1 MKFEG
6 KYSKENPYRDNGNI
20 FAVYVNTVASC
31 TEVQDKYSEH
41 DYYVYL
47 SHCHVCGEDSVIDSR
62 ESHFQDKYGNVKFYL
77 CMQCGSGGLIKRS
90 ESNYYYVTKP
100 GTVYPKCGS
109 DNMKYIGRTKLE
121 GVYHHVF
128 QCNEKD
134 CRHKIGLRDWNF
146 NRFYPAGALY
156 DGENLRG
163 KGFIREGYELY
174 KDNVLVKVYDSNLKR
189 LVNVLT

>member
-6 KYSKENPYRDNGNI
+6 EYSKENPYRDNGNV

-31 TEVQDKYSEH
+31 TEAKDQYSKH

-62 ESHFQDKYGNVKFYL
+62 ESHFRDRYGNVKYCL

-90 ESNYYYVTKP
+90 ENNYYYVTIP
-100 GTVYPKCGS
+100 GTICPKCGS
-109 DNMKYIGRTKLE
+109 DDMKYTKRIQAKKA
-121 GVYHHVF
+121 VYHVF
-128 QCNEKD
+128 QCND
-134 CRHKIGLRDWNF
+134 CRHEIELLGWDF
-146 NRFYPAGALY
+146 DRFYPAGTLY
-156 DGENLRG
+156 VGENLRG

-174 KDNVLVKVYDSNLKR
+174 KDNVLFKVYDSRLKR
-189 LVNVLT
+189 LVDVTSE